1 MLSELLAEVL
11 DEDIGEA
18 LGLLAQ
24 LLLPLLAGNEASDVD
39 LLAVEQ
45 HPIDLLDGVVGGL
58 LGLKVDKA
66 VTL

>member
-18 LGLLAQ
+18 LGLLSQ
-24 LLLPLLAGNEASDVD
+24 LLLPLLAGNESSNVD

-45 HPIDLLDGVVGGL
+45 HAIDLLDGVVGGL
-58 LGLKVDKA
+58 LGLEVDKA